1 MTRMF
6 HIRRGHEGDAQ
17 GVARLHAGIWPD
29 EFPDDAAYISFW
41 RWLFQE
47 YPGSEAAV
55 LVGEAPEGE
64 IVGHSALIPYRF
76 QMHDKEYQAGFVCQL
91 MVKEEY
97 RKELLF
103 PKLETS
109 FLRDYP
115 QKGIDFVYGLIN
127 LPQVLKAHLA
137 FGFQSLGELRVYARP
152 YDLHILAR
160 SYVKNRALIPL
171 LSPFLSIASRI
182 LHRSRPRRQA
192 GLEVWEFTRFDERF
206 EDFLVRAGSCYP
218 VTTLRTTEIL
228 NWRFCRAPGRE
239 YLMWGVSEGAS
250 VCGYIVVRRM
260 SMQGFD
266 TLAVVDM
273 LFPPHRRDVG
283 KSLLHRLHQK
293 ALEAGAAMSACLLNP
308 HDPMLSTLR
317 RCMFAKTP
325 AVFTLIFH
333 SSRQDLRPAPF
344 KDWHL
349 LWFDHDTV

>member
-1 MTRMF
+1 MTHIF
-6 HIRRGHEGDAQ
+6 QIRRGQEGDAQ
-17 GVARLHAGIWPD
+17 GVSRLHAGIWPE
-29 EFPDDAAYISFW
+29 EFPDDAAYIAFW

-55 LVGEAPEGE
+55 LVGETPGGE

-103 PKLETS
+103 PRLETS
-109 FLRDYP
+109 LLRDYP

-152 YDLHILAR
+152 YDVNILAR
-160 SYVKNRALIPL
+160 STIKNRALAAL
-171 LSPFLSIASRI
+171 LSPFLSIARRI
-182 LHRSRPRRQA
+182 LLRNRPRRHA
-192 GLEVWEFTRFDERF
+192 GLDVWEFSRFDERF
-206 EDFLVRAGSCYP
+206 VDFLSEAGSGHP

-239 YLMWGVSEGAS
+239 YLMWAVSEDS
-250 VCGYIVVRRM
+250 TVCGYIVARRM
-260 SMQGFD
+260 SMRGFD

-273 LFPPHRRDVG
+273 RFPPQRRDVG
-283 KSLLHRLHQK
+283 KILLHALHQK
-293 ALEAGAAMSACLLNP
+293 ALEVGVVMSACLLNP

-317 RCMFAKTP
+317 RCLYAKTP

-333 SSRQDLRPAPF
+333 SSQPDLSPAPF
-344 KDWHL
+344 EDWHL
-349 LWFDHDTV
+349 LWLDHDSV